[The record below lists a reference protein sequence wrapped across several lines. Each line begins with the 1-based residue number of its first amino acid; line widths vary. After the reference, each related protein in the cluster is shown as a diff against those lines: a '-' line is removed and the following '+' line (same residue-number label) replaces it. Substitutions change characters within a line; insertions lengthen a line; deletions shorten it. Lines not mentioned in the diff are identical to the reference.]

1 MPARSE
7 PLLWVQLLGAGVLPL
22 EGLLLLLLLAGSDP
36 GPVPGLERLLCWGLG
51 ALAPTL
57 LLWRR
62 PADVWSLLLLQ
73 TPLRARRPLQQRL
86 SRLQDNLGLRLGLAL
101 AGAIS
106 LPLLWWLDEHA
117 AVASSLSPLAGSP
130 RLVVLLLAALLLVLM
145 LWQWQQLLQ
154 ALWLLSRSPEAVAS
168 ARPLPQQELEE
179 QRLCLGLPL
188 LLLEPLQLA
197 VPAGAATSG
206 ATNPQ
211 PAAVAPKPT
220 ESLRSAVPADAAPT
234 DAAPA
239 APSVAATS
247 AAAPE
252 PLPQPDSLEGQ
263 GQPGPQ
269 PAAGTDPASSQTV
282 SAAVVDSDAVSGA
295 AEPLEPPADDVGGA
309 APDPTPSSDPA
320 QPELSPALI
329 SPEPADAIGAPG
341 AISVAEAGD
350 ADPTGD
356 DTPGLELV
364 APGPEIALE
373 ESDASAQPSQDLVDA
388 APDPGPEADPD
399 AAPAPTPEAEQQ
411 AAQDTAAAEVLT
423 GSETTAAGEPQQAPE
438 PAAGSGDGVSVAVEP
453 EQASEQGQG
462 GHLNQQIG

>member
-7 PLLWVQLLGAGVLPL
+7 PLLWVQLIGAGVLPL

-36 GPVPGLERLLCWGLG
+36 GPVPGLERFLCWGLG

-117 AVASSLSPLAGSP
+117 AVASSLSPLSGSP
-130 RLVVLLLAALLLVLM
+130 RLVVLLLAALLLALM

-197 VPAGAATSG
+197 DPAGAATSG
-206 ATNPQ
+206 ATNAQ
-211 PAAVAPKPT
+211 PAAVAPKLT
-220 ESLRSAVPADAAPT
+220 ESPRSAAQPDAA
-234 DAAPA
+234 A
-239 APSVAATS
+239 S
-247 AAAPE
+247 AAA
-252 PLPQPDSLEGQ
+252 
-263 GQPGPQ
+263 
-269 PAAGTDPASSQTV
+269 
-282 SAAVVDSDAVSGA
+282 
-295 AEPLEPPADDVGGA
+295 
-309 APDPTPSSDPA
+309 SDPA
-320 QPELSPALI
+320 GL
-329 SPEPADAIGAPG
+329 
-341 AISVAEAGD
+341 AGD
-350 ADPTGD
+350 ADVTPRPVAEQEPEACEPLASTSPETQPAASFLAAADAAAELAQPPDIATPPEPTDAIVASGDLSVAASGDAEPTGD
-356 DTPGLELV
+356 DAPGLELV
-364 APGPEIALE
+364 APGPEIAPAE
-373 ESDASAQPSQDLVDA
+373 ADASALPAQDPVDA
-388 APDPGPEADPD
+388 APEPGPEADP
-399 AAPAPTPEAEQQ
+399 APTSEAEQQ
-411 AAQDTAAAEVLT
+411 TAQETAVAEVLS
-423 GSETTAAGEPQQAPE
+423 GSETTAAGEPQQSPE